1 MTVAGGTPTLTL
13 NDGTAAYASG
23 SGTNALA
30 FNYTVAA
37 GQNAASLAA
46 AAVNLPSGVT
56 IKDGAGNA
64 ANLSLTG
71 LIQHGPQINTTA
83 PAAPVISSHTA
94 AGNVTLKGTAEPNST
109 ITAFDNSTRLGAATT
124 SGSGAWSFTT
134 GALAS
139 GGHSFPR
146 RRPTA
151 RAMSVRSC
159 PL

>member
-1 MTVAGGTPTLTL
+1 MA
-13 NDGTAAYASG
+13 
-23 SGTNALA
+23 
-30 FNYTVAA
+30 
-37 GQNAASLAA
+37 
-46 AAVNLPSGVT
+46 
-56 IKDGAGNA
+56 AGNA

-94 AGNVTLKGTAEPNST
+94 AGNVTLKGKAEPNST

-139 GGHSFPR
+139 GSHSF
-146 RRPTA
+146 TA
-151 RAMSVRSC
+151 KAADSAGNVS
-159 PL
+159 PLLPALAVEPQHVVPG